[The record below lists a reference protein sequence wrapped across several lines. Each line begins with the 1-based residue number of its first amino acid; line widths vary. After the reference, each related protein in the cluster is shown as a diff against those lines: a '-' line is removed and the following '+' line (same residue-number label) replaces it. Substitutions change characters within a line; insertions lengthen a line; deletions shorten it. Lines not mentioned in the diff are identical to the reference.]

1 MAQLPLSAESSRQVE
16 ALLGRYIV
24 YHLERSLRS
33 PAFLERLQ
41 AKIRRA
47 RLEARSSKLEARHEG
62 RMQIREYQQWLEAW
76 DQARGWDRVAP
87 AHTLVHAL
95 EEMGEVARLVLQWEG
110 YKNAESP
117 EELHAELEEEL
128 SDVFVFLFKL
138 AYQTGV
144 DVEAALAR
152 GQAKA
157 DAPLSRPG
165 AGARRAGALSC
176 APGGDRGGIPEARR
190 LEARNWRWERVLT

>member
-1 MAQLPLSAESSRQVE
+1 
-16 ALLGRYIV
+16 
-24 YHLERSLRS
+24 
-33 PAFLERLQ
+33 
-41 AKIRRA
+41 
-47 RLEARSSKLEARHEG
+47 
-62 RMQIREYQQWLEAW
+62 MQIREYQQWLEAW
-76 DQARGWDRVAP
+76 DRARGWDRVAA

-110 YKNAESP
+110 YKDAPSAEK
-117 EELHAELEEEL
+117 LHAELEEEL

-157 DAPLSRPG
+157 DGRYDDLDAASAMLARYH
-165 AGARRAGALSC
+165 ARQTELARRMTQGNAA
-176 APGGDRGGIPEARR
+176 
-190 LEARNWRWERVLT
+190 TQ